1 MWIECVKSEQTKTEW
16 KACKQQWMGLKHKS
30 DTFCT
35 FFSAS
40 SSPGRVLLVKKA
52 AASLITRNIFYSFHF
67 TDSEALCNKF
77 PSIYFYILLSFC
89 TMSIIDFY
97 VFFLVF
103 AGCFCG
109 SLFMLWEKL
118 WGEVGRRVVWKICV
132 WEMDSHAKE
141 GMANPLID
149 VGSILWLIFAG
160 RLDGFRLILPSF
172 VDWCQRQL
180 EWNW

>member
-16 KACKQQWMGLKHKS
+16 KACKQQWIGLKHKS

-109 SLFMLWEKL
+109 SLFMLWEKIMRRSWPTSGL
-118 WGEVGRRVVWKICV
+118 KDLCVGNGFACKGRHGK
-132 WEMDSHAKE
+132 
-141 GMANPLID
+141 
-149 VGSILWLIFAG
+149 SI
-160 RLDGFRLILPSF
+160 
-172 VDWCQRQL
+172 DWCWQHFMAHFCGST
-180 EWNW
+180 WWI